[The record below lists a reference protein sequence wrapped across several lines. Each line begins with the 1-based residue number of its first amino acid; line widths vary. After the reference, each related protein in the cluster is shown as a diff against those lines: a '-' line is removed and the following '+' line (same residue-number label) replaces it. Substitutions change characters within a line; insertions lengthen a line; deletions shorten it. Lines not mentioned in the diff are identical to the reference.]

1 VRVIVTGGAGYIGGQ
16 TVLQLLDAGHSVLA
30 IDRDL
35 NHSPLQESGAKWL
48 TADFAGE
55 VALGAIKT
63 FQPEAI
69 IHCAGTSLVGPS
81 IMNPEEYYDNN
92 FVKTKRLLDFLVKE
106 RIKARLIFSSSAATY
121 GNPIMTPCQE
131 VDPAEPISPYGQS
144 KLMIEWM
151 LKSYQ
156 HAYGLDYVA
165 FRYFN
170 ACGADSQA
178 RHGQQP
184 GATHI
189 IARVL
194 EALRDNSGD
203 FVLNGTDFETED
215 GTCVRDYVHV
225 EDLVAAH
232 VLAMDSRIPSDVY
245 NLGTNRGYSNLQI
258 IHGAIGVT
266 KQDLIYN
273 TGPRRPGDPAQ
284 LTADASK
291 FMTVSGWEPQ
301 WGLEDILHHAWAWHN
316 KAK

>member
-1 VRVIVTGGAGYIGGQ
+1 MRVIVTGGAGYIGGQ
-16 TVLQLLDAGHSVLA
+16 TVLQLLDAGHSVLS

-35 NHSPLQESGAKWL
+35 HHSPLQDLGAKWL
-48 TADFAGE
+48 TGDFAGE

-81 IMNPEEYYDNN
+81 MTNPAEYYDNN
-92 FVKTKRLLDFLVKE
+92 FVKTKRLCDFLVKE
-106 RIKARLIFSSSAATY
+106 KIKTRLIFSSSAATY
-121 GNPIMTPCQE
+121 GNPVMTPCQE

-156 HAYGLDYVA
+156 RAHGLDYVA

-178 RHGQQP
+178 RHGQKP

-194 EALRDNSGD
+194 EALRDNTGE

-215 GTCVRDYVHV
+215 GTCIRDYVHV
-225 EDLVAAH
+225 EDLANAH
-232 VLAMDSRIPSDVY
+232 ILAMDSKIPSDVY
-245 NLGTNRGYSNLQI
+245 NLGTNAGYSNLQI
-258 IHGAIGVT
+258 LNGASGIT
-266 KQDLIYN
+266 KQDLSYT
-273 TGPRRPGDPAQ
+273 TGPRRPGDPAM
-284 LTADASK
+284 LTADATK
-291 FMTVSGWEPQ
+291 FMTVSGWKPQ
-301 WGLEDILHHAWAWHN
+301 WGLEHILQHAWTWYN
-316 KAK
+316 Q